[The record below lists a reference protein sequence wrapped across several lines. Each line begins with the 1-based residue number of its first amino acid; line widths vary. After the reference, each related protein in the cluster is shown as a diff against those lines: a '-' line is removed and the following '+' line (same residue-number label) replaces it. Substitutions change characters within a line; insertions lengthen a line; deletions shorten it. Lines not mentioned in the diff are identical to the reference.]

1 VLVTGPQLARQFGMS
16 ALRWLVACVLVV
28 GIAWAVE
35 HGVNLLVP
43 AVVALAILVAALTA
57 TALDNTQR
65 KITNRSCHARP
76 TRP

>member
-1 VLVTGPQLARQFGMS
+1 MQVTGRQLARQFGTS

-43 AVVALAILVAALTA
+43 AVAALAILLAALTA
-57 TALDNTQR
+57 THVDSTQR
-65 KITNRSCHARP
+65 KITNRS
-76 TRP
+76 